1 MNQYKRNE
9 SESVGVR
16 KSIRILKRTQVLS
29 NQGFKPTQESKPKQ
43 ESMDVESKPNVK
55 DFPRRNPARK
65 AKSKNF
71 VNVVEKPDLVN
82 SNSEYEDEKEDQ
94 KDYCE
99 ICNDILLNHMYGN
112 VCKKHIPSY
121 ALHDDKMYK
130 EMILQEFETLPN
142 TKIERNLLKKR
153 LNFFRKSK
161 KYMSLNEKTLGFIM
175 ILKNGY
181 SLYLNSKDGDPFKQC
196 FLRKCNE
203 IIYDDKFYEGL
214 GEFTFKNKLI
224 SYVKTML

>member
-1 MNQYKRNE
+1 MIQHVNE
-9 SESVGVR
+9 IVGVR
-16 KSIRILKRTQVLS
+16 KSIRILQRTQFS
-29 NQGFKPTQESKPKQ
+29 KPTHR
-43 ESMDVESKPNVK
+43 SMVVESKPNVK
-55 DFPRRNPARK
+55 DLSRRNPPRK
-65 AKSKNF
+65 AKTKNSESTLSQDI
-71 VNVVEKPDLVN
+71 VNVSEKHN
-82 SNSEYEDEKEDQ
+82 SDSEYEEDK

-142 TKIERNLLKKR
+142 TKIERNLLKQR

-161 KYMSLNEKTLGFIM
+161 KNMSLNEKTLGFIM

-181 SLYLNSKDGDPFKQC
+181 SLYLNSKDDKFKQC

-203 IIYDDKFYEGL
+203 IIYDDKFYEAL
-214 GEFTFKNKLI
+214 GEFTLKNKLI